1 MSVKDTL
8 RAFLLKRNRCKEPTG
23 IVPLGKV
30 HKVVTIMNVDD
41 PQYDVCRDTIQA
53 WYRKNNIRGEVFFI
67 DFRKLIEKERLTT
80 SITNTILR
88 KDLDIFGRP
97 KADKMRV
104 LENLKADMVI
114 VLPTFEDSYPLDYL
128 VACCHAGCRVG
139 RTGRGGG
146 IYDIELTPDKEMTQ
160 LEFFHAIIVWLEKIQ

>member
-8 RAFLLKRNRCKEPTG
+8 RFFLLKRKRCKEPTA
-23 IVPLGKV
+23 IVPLSKV

-53 WYRKNNIRGEVFFI
+53 WYRKNDIRGEIFFI

-88 KDLDIFGRP
+88 KDLDILGRP
-97 KADKMRV
+97 KADKLRV
-104 LENLKADMVI
+104 LDSLKADMVI
-114 VLPTFEDSYPLDYL
+114 VLPAIDDSYPLDYL

-139 RTGRGGG
+139 RTGCGGG
-146 IYDIELTPDKEMTQ
+146 IYDIELTPDKEMSQ
-160 LEFFHAIIVWLEKIQ
+160 LEFFRAVTVWLEKIR